1 MRHACVGSGAGVVGT
16 AAGELALSFC
26 LAMWCCSQRR
36 LCCRAFGP
44 PAGKVTAAEYLSAQ
58 LGGAPA
64 ATQEAVK
71 AFRM

>member
-1 MRHACVGSGAGVVGT
+1 
-16 AAGELALSFC
+16 
-26 LAMWCCSQRR
+26 MWCCSQRR